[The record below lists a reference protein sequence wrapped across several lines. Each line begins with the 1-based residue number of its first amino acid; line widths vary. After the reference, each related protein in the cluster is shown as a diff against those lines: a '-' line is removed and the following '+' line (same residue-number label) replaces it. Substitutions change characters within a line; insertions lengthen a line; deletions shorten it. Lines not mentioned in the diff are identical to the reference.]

1 MRKLLTLIALG
12 LLVSFGTAQ
21 TIDGAV
27 ADGEYANS
35 ISDEESGFTL
45 SWTIDGDTIHMA
57 VQTTSSG
64 WIGVGWAGEQ
74 TNRKAGFDQHVF
86 TVEDGSPV
94 ALDMFQ
100 PGARGEPD
108 LDTAEGGTDSLTAFA
123 ATYEGEAW
131 TVEFS
136 RPLDTGED
144 TDVAIV
150 PGTEM
155 IFAVARGDTMDTGRE
170 HDRSSRGGAFYIDP
184 FTF

>member
-12 LLVSFGTAQ
+12 LIASFGAAQ

-27 ADGEYANS
+27 ADGEYANTVT
-35 ISDEESGFTL
+35 DEESGFTL
-45 SWTIDGDTIHMA
+45 SWTIEGETLHMA
-57 VQTTSSG
+57 VQATSSG
-64 WIGVGWAGEQ
+64 WIGVGLAGEQ
-74 TNRKAGFDQHVF
+74 TNRKAGFDQQIF
-86 TVEDGSPV
+86 TVQDGAPV

-108 LDTAEGGTDSLTAFA
+108 MDTAEGGSEDFAAFA

-136 RPLDTGED
+136 RPLDTGDEH
-144 TDVAIV
+144 DVAIV
-150 PGTEM
+150 PGNEM
-155 IFAVARGDTMDTGRE
+155 IVAVAHGNTMDPGRE
-170 HDRSSRGGAFYIDP
+170 HDRSSRGGAYYIEA